1 MVKKL
6 FSAFAGLLLSVTM
19 AVTMTVSAAELTT
32 EDIPKD
38 TDPYK
43 IQYQYDDRGNWIR
56 IGGVNS
62 FCGVRVE
69 DTQEDCEKLE
79 KIVKGYDYICVWG
92 EHSEIS
98 DEEFDK
104 YLKDDPQGLGIA
116 YYTRDNT
123 GDPKEVYYKRFCN
136 VYLYRPSYQDY
147 KDAIDGDGTVMSW
160 TLMELR
166 DSKVIINYGLPY
178 AKSKVGK
185 IIDEVND
192 RIPVWWDTGYLLIK
206 SPKDVKILAYHGQ
219 ESCYYQ
225 FYVKKNEPY
234 LVKLKSGGYK
244 LMEVNGVDVADQE
257 EFLPF
262 KNNIEIVPDTCTEF
276 EPYELDLEEYIDK
289 RNIPSINLDETIEKD
304 NTEKEIAYENLYED
318 VEKEKTE
325 VGYKSEED
333 KNKFW
338 SLFAAGIMLL
348 LLVIAVI
355 VYIIKDR
362 KNKERM

>member
-1 MVKKL
+1 
-6 FSAFAGLLLSVTM
+6 
-19 AVTMTVSAAELTT
+19 MTVSMTFSAGALTT
-32 EDIPKD
+32 DDIPKD
-38 TDPYK
+38 TDPYQ
-43 IQYQYDDRGNWIR
+43 IQYQYDERGNWIR
-56 IGGVNS
+56 TGGVNS

-69 DTQEDCEKLE
+69 DTQEECEKLE
-79 KIVKGYDYICVWG
+79 EKIKKYDYVCVWG

-98 DEEFDK
+98 QEEYDK
-104 YLKDDPQGLGIA
+104 YIKDDPYGLGIA
-116 YYTRDNT
+116 YYMRDNT
-123 GDPKEVYYKRFCN
+123 GNPKEVYYKRFVN
-136 VYLYRPSYQDY
+136 VYLYRPSYEDY
-147 KDAIDGDGTVMSW
+147 KAGIDDNGVVMSW

-178 AKSKVGK
+178 SKSKVGK

-225 FYVKKNEPY
+225 FYVKRGEPY

-244 LMEVNGVDVADQE
+244 LMEVNGVAVEDQE

-262 KNNIEIVPDTCTEF
+262 KNNIEIVPKTCTEF
-276 EPYELDLEEYIDK
+276 EPYELDLEEYIKERDV
-289 RNIPSINLDETIEKD
+289 PSINLEETIEKD

-318 VEKEKTE
+318 VEKEKTK

-333 KNKFW
+333 KKKFW
-338 SLFAAGIMLL
+338 SFVAAGIMLL
-348 LLVIAVI
+348 LLAVAVVIY
-355 VYIIKDR
+355 YIR
-362 KNKERM
+362 NKNAKERM